1 MSRENVEL
9 VRRQIEALNRG
20 DWDGSIEGLAPAVE
34 WVVAREHP
42 ASRTV
47 RGLDELRSYRED
59 WNQTLSGLT
68 FELDEVV
75 DHGDVVVAM
84 GRIKGS
90 GVGSGAVTEVPIGF
104 VSRFRG
110 GLVVRVEEYLNPQ
123 EALEAAGLSE

>member
-1 MSRENVEL
+1 MSQENVEL

-20 DWDGSIEGLAPAVE
+20 DWDGSMEGLAPAVE

-59 WNQTLSGLT
+59 WSQTLSGLT
-68 FELDEVV
+68 FELKEVIGR
-75 DHGDVVVAM
+75 GDIVVAM
-84 GRIKGS
+84 GRIKGG

-104 VSRFRG
+104 VSRFRD
-110 GLVVRVEEYLNPQ
+110 GLVVRVEEYLNPH